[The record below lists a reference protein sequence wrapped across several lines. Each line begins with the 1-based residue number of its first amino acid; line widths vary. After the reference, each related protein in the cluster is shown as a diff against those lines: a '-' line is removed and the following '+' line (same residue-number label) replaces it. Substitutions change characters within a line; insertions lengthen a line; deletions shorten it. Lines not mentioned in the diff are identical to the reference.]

1 MGRQGSASG
10 PLVFLL
16 SAKAK
21 EKKKGRECAVPRE
34 PRRSRRRP
42 SRAARTSAHGA
53 RRGDGGTAAAS
64 TRSVRARGA
73 AVCGRSMPW
82 PMGEDGTARGRAARA
97 CRAWTVD
104 AAASARRTPRLVAAA
119 GEDDGQQGKHR
130 GIGKAIRRVRGL
142 TRSLC
147 TD

>member
-1 MGRQGSASG
+1 M
-10 PLVFLL
+10 
-16 SAKAK
+16 
-21 EKKKGRECAVPRE
+21 C
-34 PRRSRRRP
+34 
-42 SRAARTSAHGA
+42 RAARAEAFPAPPLTRGAHMG
-53 RRGDGGTAAAS
+53 RNGDGGTPAAS

-73 AVCGRSMPW
+73 AVCGSSMPW
-82 PMGEDGTARGRAARA
+82 PMGEGGTARGRAARA